1 MLPPGPSTPA
11 IWQTLRYATDP
22 RAYSRAVIER
32 FGATTRFRALNGDGI
47 VVADPELAREVF
59 GMNADAFDVPPA
71 LADVFGA
78 ASVLANA
85 GAEHRRQRKLLNG
98 SFGPARLK
106 VLAATVERVVGEHL
120 EEQLRPALASGAAVR
135 MTDLAQDLT
144 LDVILGAVVG
154 GRRFDRAEGRTVLKE
169 VLASLAPA
177 AIFSAIL
184 RTPLFPPWR
193 RFLKKRAAFDAWV
206 DRHIEG
212 RRRDPADADDLLQAL
227 LESRYESGEPM
238 SDAEIR
244 DQLFTMLLAGHET
257 TAIAL
262 AWGVY
267 WMAREPAAL
276 ARLREEQG
284 GAAGSPPEA
293 IARLPYLS
301 AFARET
307 LRIEPVVTD
316 VARRCVKPVSLG
328 AWTVPPGEGIV
339 INICAIHGDPAVY
352 PEPERFR
359 PERFLERT
367 FHAGEFI
374 PFGGGTRRCLGAAFA
389 EMELAIGLAAIA
401 RGWDLALADD
411 RPERSVRRNIT
422 MAPERGVRVRVIG
435 ERAAAGA

>member
-11 IWQTLRYATDP
+11 IWQTLRYARDP
-22 RAYSRAVIER
+22 RAYSRDVIAR
-32 FGATTRFRALNGDGI
+32 FGPTTRYRALNGNG
-47 VVADPELAREVF
+47 VVIADPELAREVF
-59 GMNADAFDVPPA
+59 AMSGDVFEVPPA
-71 LADVFGA
+71 IGDVFGL
-78 ASVLANA
+78 ASVLASA
-85 GAEHRRQRKLLNG
+85 GPTHRRQRKLLNG

-106 VLAATVERVVGEHL
+106 VLAATVHRVVGDHL
-120 EEQLRPALASGAAVR
+120 GQLRAALASGAVLR

-154 GRRFDRAEGRTVLKE
+154 GRPFDRSEGRTIMKGA
-169 VLASLAPA
+169 LASLSPMT
-177 AIFSAIL
+177 IFSAVL
-184 RTPLFPPWR
+184 RTPLYWPWR

-206 DRHIEG
+206 DRHIAE
-212 RRRDPADADDLLQAL
+212 RRRDGASPDDLLQAL
-227 LESRYESGEPM
+227 LESRYEDGEPM

-244 DQLFTMLLAGHET
+244 DQIFTMLVAGHET

-267 WMAREPAAL
+267 WMTREPEAL
-276 ARLREEQG
+276 ARLRAELDE
-284 GAAGSPPEA
+284 AADSPPEA

-301 AFARET
+301 AFVRET

-316 VARRCVKPVSLG
+316 VPRRCVKPVSLG
-328 AWTVPPGEGIV
+328 EWTIPPGEGIA
-339 INICAIHGDPAVY
+339 INICALHGDPTIY
-352 PEPERFR
+352 PEPRKFR

-367 FHAGEFI
+367 FHAGEYV
-374 PFGGGTRRCLGAAFA
+374 PFGGGSRRCLGAAFA

-422 MAPERGVRVRVIG
+422 MAPERGVRVRVRG
-435 ERAAAGA
+435 ERGPERG